1 MPRFVSLPVCIVVL
15 VFSSLAS
22 AAELEI
28 VSYQQQGPR
37 LAAARVKNWVSG
49 YKKQGPSV
57 SGSGTLTAIDGQRGL
72 VLTAAHLFEDKIGPV
87 TVEFTDGQL
96 SGARILAINRK
107 LDVAALWIFA
117 PRAIDPVP
125 IGEHNPRLGQRVEIW
140 GFGPKR
146 FRSFLAEVSLPIPLR
161 GDVPHSLIAAQGVLD
176 RQVTIPGDSGGPI
189 IFGGKLVAIHW
200 GYRGAEEDPRR
211 CVHALGCDTL
221 RDWLKASLTPS
232 VWRLCVAPSAKHVAI
247 GR

>member
-1 MPRFVSLPVCIVVL
+1 MPRTVSLLVCAVVL
-15 VFSSLAS
+15 VLSPLAG
-22 AAELEI
+22 AAELEVI
-28 VSYQQQGPR
+28 SYLQSGPR

-49 YKKQGPSV
+49 YKQPGPSV
-57 SGSGTLTAIDGQRGL
+57 SGSGTLTAADGRRGL
-72 VLTAAHLFEDKIGPV
+72 VLTAAHLFEEKIGPV
-87 TVEFTDGQL
+87 TVEFTDGQM
-96 SGARILAINRK
+96 SGARILAIDRK

-117 PRAIDPVP
+117 PHDIEPVP

-146 FRSFLAEVSLPIPLR
+146 FRSFLAEVALPIPLR
-161 GDVPHSLIAAQGVLD
+161 GDVPHSLIAAQGVQD

-189 IFGGKLVAIHW
+189 ICAGKLVAVHW

-221 RDWLKASLTPS
+221 RDWLHASLTPS
-232 VWRLCVAPSAKHVAI
+232 VWRLCVTPSAKHVAI